1 MLAAVAA
8 PRTKLSAALSRAL
21 EHLVAEAWQFLDE
34 GDQVRARAT
43 IAEATALAPGAA
55 DVLALQA
62 ELALMREDL
71 ATAEGHLRA
80 AIADDPEHADALHT
94 LARLLEQ
101 RDDTAEMTELDV
113 RVHELDTLAD
123 RRAGIGTPEDLEFI
137 EEHARRTLDSLPGH
151 LAQRVEDV
159 PVLLEARP
167 SLDLVREGF
176 DPRAL
181 GLFEGPTD
189 FARKAGHSDTRPS
202 RIVLFYANLLASTPD
217 DDELAE
223 QVEITILHEIGHFFG
238 LDEDEVADLG
248 LE

>member
-1 MLAAVAA
+1 MADQ
-8 PRTKLSAALSRAL
+8 RTKLSAALTEAL
-21 EHLVAEAWQFLDE
+21 EHLVAEAWQLLDD
-34 GDQVRARAT
+34 GDDKRARST
-43 IAEATALAPGAA
+43 IAEATAIAPAAA

-62 ELALMREDL
+62 ELALRRGDT

-94 LARLLEQ
+94 LARLLEE
-101 RDDTAEMTELDV
+101 RDDTAEMTELDL
-113 RVHELDTLAD
+113 RVHALDTRAD
-123 RRAGIGTPEDLEFI
+123 RRAGLGTPDDLEFI
-137 EEHARRTLDSLPGH
+137 EEHARRALDSLPGH
-151 LAQRVEDV
+151 LAERVQDV

-167 SLDLVREGF
+167 SVDIVREGF

-189 FARKAGHSDTRPS
+189 FARKAGHGDTRPT

-223 QVEITILHEIGHFFG
+223 QVEITILHELGHFFG